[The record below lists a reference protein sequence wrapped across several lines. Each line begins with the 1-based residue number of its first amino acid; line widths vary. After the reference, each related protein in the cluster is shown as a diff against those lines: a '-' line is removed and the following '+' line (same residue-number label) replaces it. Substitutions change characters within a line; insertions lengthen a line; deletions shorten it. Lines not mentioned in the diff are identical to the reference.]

1 MKFLVRESSCCVAI
15 VVPPEGF
22 AWGAG
27 RRAASFLGHVFSIS
41 VIVSTAS
48 NPVLKQCCC
57 CFNSGL
63 NFIVS
68 AACVF
73 LPSVG
78 YEFARALH

>member
-1 MKFLVRESSCCVAI
+1 MAI

-22 AWGAG
+22 ARGAG
-27 RRAASFLGHVFSIS
+27 GRVASFLGHVFSIS
-41 VIVSTAS
+41 AVVSTAS
-48 NPVLKQCCC
+48 NPVLKQCWFF
-57 CFNSGL
+57 FNSAL